1 MRDMLRANVF
11 RPPGGERYPVVLSI
25 HPYGK
30 DNLPTRRG
38 KRWTYSFQYHVLRQ
52 PEPASLD
59 RGNPPDRRSL
69 RRPLAGT
76 MALIALADYPSKQS
90 GQPLTKHI
98 IVAVTPAAT
107 APTLTPLPGPVAGPF
122 APRTTGSN

>member
-1 MRDMLRANVF
+1 VLRANVV

-59 RGNPPDRRSL
+59 RGNPPDRRSFEAAVSRNDVPDEL
-69 RRPLAGT
+69 APDPTQQGPLGYSQCRFWRT
-76 MALIALADYPSKQS
+76 SLSLNYLVGQS
-90 GQPLTKHI
+90 
-98 IVAVTPAAT
+98 V
-107 APTLTPLPGPVAGPF
+107 
-122 APRTTGSN
+122 